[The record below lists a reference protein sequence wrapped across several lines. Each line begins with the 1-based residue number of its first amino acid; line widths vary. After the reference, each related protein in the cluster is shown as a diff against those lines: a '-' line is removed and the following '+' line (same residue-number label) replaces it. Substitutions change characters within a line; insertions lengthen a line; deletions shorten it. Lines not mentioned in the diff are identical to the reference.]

1 MPYNTLI
8 HKGTQM
14 FSKETQ
20 GKLYKLKEELNFSS
34 STVTEVYK
42 LMKDA
47 YREGFDYG
55 CVRSSEETV
64 SIGDLADMTV
74 QQLANLIGR
83 ED

>member
-1 MPYNTLI
+1 
-8 HKGTQM
+8 M
-14 FSKETQ
+14 FSEETQ
-20 GKLYKLKEELNFSS
+20 GKLYKLKEKLNFSS

-47 YREGFDYG
+47 YRDGFDYG
-55 CVRSSEETV
+55 CVRSRDEMV
-64 SIGDLADMTV
+64 PLGVLADMTV

>member
-1 MPYNTLI
+1 
-8 HKGTQM
+8 M

-20 GKLYKLKEELNFSS
+20 DKLYKLKEELNFSS

-55 CVRSSEETV
+55 CVRSSEEMV

-74 QQLANLIGR
+74 QQLVNLIGR

>member
-1 MPYNTLI
+1 
-8 HKGTQM
+8 M
-14 FSKETQ
+14 FSKETRN
-20 GKLYKLKEELNFSS
+20 KLYKLKEELNFSS

-55 CVRSSEETV
+55 CVRSSEEMV
-64 SIGDLADMTV
+64 SLGVLADMTV

>member
-1 MPYNTLI
+1 
-8 HKGTQM
+8 M
-14 FSKETQ
+14 FSEETQ

-55 CVRSSEETV
+55 CVRSSEEMV
-64 SIGDLADMTV
+64 SLGVLADMTV

>member
-1 MPYNTLI
+1 
-8 HKGTQM
+8 M
-14 FSKETQ
+14 FSEETQ

-55 CVRSSEETV
+55 CVRSSEEMV
-64 SIGDLADMTV
+64 SLGVLADMTV

-83 ED
+83 GD

>member
-1 MPYNTLI
+1 
-8 HKGTQM
+8 M
-14 FSKETQ
+14 FSKETRN
-20 GKLYKLKEELNFSS
+20 KLYKLKEELNFSS
-34 STVTEVYK
+34 STLTEVHK

-55 CVRSSEETV
+55 CVRSSEEMV
-64 SIGDLADMTV
+64 SIGVLADMTV

>member
-1 MPYNTLI
+1 
-8 HKGTQM
+8 M
-14 FSKETQ
+14 FSKETRN
-20 GKLYKLKEELNFSS
+20 KLYKLKEELNFSS
-34 STVTEVYK
+34 STATEVYK

-55 CVRSSEETV
+55 CVRSSEEMV
-64 SIGDLADMTV
+64 SLGVLADMTV

>member
-1 MPYNTLI
+1 
-8 HKGTQM
+8 M

-20 GKLYKLKEELNFSS
+20 GKLRKLKEELNFSS

-55 CVRSSEETV
+55 CVRSSEEMV
-64 SIGDLADMTV
+64 SLGVLADMTV

-83 ED
+83 EAFRRSS

>member
-1 MPYNTLI
+1 
-8 HKGTQM
+8 M

-20 GKLYKLKEELNFSS
+20 NKLYKLKEELNFSS

-55 CVRSSEETV
+55 CIRSSEETV
-64 SIGDLADMTV
+64 SLGVLADMTV
-74 QQLANLIGR
+74 QQVANLIGR
-83 ED
+83 MD

>member
-1 MPYNTLI
+1 
-8 HKGTQM
+8 M

-20 GKLYKLKEELNFSS
+20 DKLYKLKEELNFSS

-42 LMKDA
+42 LMKNA

-55 CVRSSEETV
+55 CVRSSEEMV
-64 SIGDLADMTV
+64 SIGSLADMTV

>member
-1 MPYNTLI
+1 
-8 HKGTQM
+8 M

-20 GKLYKLKEELNFSS
+20 GKLRKLKEELNFSS

-55 CVRSSEETV
+55 CVRSSEEMV
-64 SIGDLADMTV
+64 SLGVLADMTV

>member
-1 MPYNTLI
+1 
-8 HKGTQM
+8 M

-55 CVRSSEETV
+55 CVRSSEEMV
-64 SIGDLADMTV
+64 SLGVLADMTV